1 MEVLIEFLQYSV
13 LKKQP
18 VSCLSY
24 KEKDVLHDTEI
35 TLTKKAQCTASSG
48 IS

>member
-18 VSCLSY
+18 LSY

>member
-13 LKKQP
+13 LKKEP
-18 VSCLSY
+18 VSCRSC
-24 KEKDVLHDTEI
+24 KEKDVLHDAEI
-35 TLTKKAQCTASSG
+35 TLTKKAQCIASSV

>member
-13 LKKQP
+13 LKKERC
-18 VSCLSY
+18 SC
-24 KEKDVLHDTEI
+24 KEKDALHDAEI
-35 TLTKKAQCTASSG
+35 TLTKKAQCIASSV